1 MVVTLAIRSGVRGCV
16 FEVLSCSH
24 GGKIKDG
31 GNGSGSVP
39 HQLLSTSM
47 TFWKVCHHLLTEVIL
62 CPSNLQAP
70 AWHFASLERYVT
82 IYGCPGTTQTARNPN
97 ISLYLH
103 IYIFYIF
110 YLLIYQH
117 KYFFAEYDLGLHDIP
132 VCFAVLLP
140 SSIWV
145 GKNPTG
151 TISVN
156 ALIFVQSNRIEKRY
170 IHNLTIILFALCRA
184 VKFSRWLNRY
194 SP

>member
-1 MVVTLAIRSGVRGCV
+1 MVVTLAIRYGVRGCV
-16 FEVLSCSH
+16 FEVFSCSH

-47 TFWKVCHHLLTEVIL
+47 TFWKVCHHVLTEVIL

-70 AWHFASLERYVT
+70 AWHFESLERYAI
-82 IYGCPGTTQTARNPN
+82 IYGCPGTTQTARDPN

-103 IYIFYIF
+103 IYTFYIF
-110 YLLIYQH
+110 YISIYLH
-117 KYFFAEYDLGLHDIP
+117 KYFFAEYDLHDIP

-145 GKNPTG
+145 GKYPTG
-151 TISVN
+151 IISVN

-170 IHNLTIILFALCRA
+170 FHNLTIFYLPSVGQLNLA
-184 VKFSRWLNRY
+184 RWLNRY